1 MNFSIRGTVKTQE
14 EEEQC
19 SCRSVERHQ
28 KILFN
33 NSEGGYELF
42 CWREKEKRKWEGGS
56 NLHFSKPCRWSLTQE

>member
-42 CWREKEKRKWEGGS
+42 CWREKEKRKWEGVPTSTFQNHADG
-56 NLHFSKPCRWSLTQE
+56 HSLTE

>member
-1 MNFSIRGTVKTQE
+1 MNFSIRGTVKTQEE

-42 CWREKEKRKWEGGS
+42 C
-56 NLHFSKPCRWSLTQE
+56 